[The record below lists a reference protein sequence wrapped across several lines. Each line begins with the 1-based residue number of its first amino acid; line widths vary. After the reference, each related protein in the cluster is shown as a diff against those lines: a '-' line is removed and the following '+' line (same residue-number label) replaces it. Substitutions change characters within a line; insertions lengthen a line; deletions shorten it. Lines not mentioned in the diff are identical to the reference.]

1 MGSEQDT
8 APVDPRVGRT
18 TEQDLL
24 GTASKTTCSE
34 GGLGAPPGRAQLICC
49 TEDLDED
56 TFKICKEFLRPYKK
70 SLRKLHLPQHMA
82 REKKLKYTRE
92 SLTLL
97 GDHISMFL
105 EQHCKPA
112 EVSHWKQMLWTYVA
126 LFSEMDARQLHR
138 LYKYTKN
145 NQMDKFL
152 RFYSHLENPESAPIP
167 AEELR
172 TLYDTW
178 GLCGDESD
186 APGHAAQGQGHH
198 RRPHKAAP
206 DGRTD
211 P

>member
-1 MGSEQDT
+1 ISGFGHLQ
-8 APVDPRVGRT
+8 T

-112 EVSHWKQMLWTYVA
+112 EVSHWKMLWTYVA

-152 RFYSHLENPESAPIP
+152 GYLCHGWTRELWSPIP
-167 AEELR
+167 GSDEAINKLEAAGEELALPSQER
-172 TLYDTW
+172 
-178 GLCGDESD
+178 
-186 APGHAAQGQGHH
+186 GHNQLLGSA
-198 RRPHKAAP
+198 
-206 DGRTD
+206 DGEIKQLVYL
-211 P
+211 